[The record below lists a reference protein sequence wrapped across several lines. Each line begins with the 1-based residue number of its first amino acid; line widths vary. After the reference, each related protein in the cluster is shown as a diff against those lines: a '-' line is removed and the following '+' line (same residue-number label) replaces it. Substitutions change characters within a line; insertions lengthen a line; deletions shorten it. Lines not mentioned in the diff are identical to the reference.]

1 MLRALTICFFIST
14 HFSLTSL
21 PPVISST
28 ISSSHSC
35 FIWSP
40 HNCHSDIQPP
50 SHRSAL
56 HSPVIHSPASL
67 CITKSSTCLP
77 LPPLYHCLSFPM
89 ISYSFP
95 LTHHHSCVR
104 APSILPS
111 PTGTQFFIPI
121 AHFLDAILSA
131 TIHCS
136 SIPPHPHLSLC
147 HSIFQVP
154 VTRVLPATVT
164 LSSPTPSHSLFP
176 AHLWTTQSSMAL
188 VLHFPW
194 NAKSLQPP
202 CPLPSLHRLPL
213 DHSLSLNPPSIPS
226 SDVNCSVPALPV
238 SHFPS

>member
-1 MLRALTICFFIST
+1 MVLRRTSSPIQVSFGPPPPLHSSPHSLLLHLVLRALTICFFIST

-136 SIPPHPHLSLC
+136 SIPPPTPIFHCVTRSSRYLSLE
-147 HSIFQVP
+147 P
-154 VTRVLPATVT
+154 Y
-164 LSSPTPSHSLFP
+164 
-176 AHLWTTQSSMAL
+176 
-188 VLHFPW
+188 
-194 NAKSLQPP
+194 
-202 CPLPSLHRLPL
+202 LPL
-213 DHSLSLNPPSIPS
+213 
-226 SDVNCSVPALPV
+226 
-238 SHFPS
+238 